1 MTQSPGPQPSQ
12 VPPESPDGL
21 HPQGQ
26 HSDAPRPPRRR
37 LSWPRGRKRLT
48 AGIAAFGLL
57 LAIGAIGSAAGIGET
72 AVKVADPGA
81 RSTTAGAKAS
91 TRATVKAST
100 GATVKA
106 STGATAKAGTGA
118 TAKASPGPSAKA
130 STGSSAKAGTGATAK
145 ARAKASAKARTKP
158 SASKST
164 AAAPEASQDC
174 LDQARAW
181 LNGGSAQ
188 RLSALEDGFGA
199 LDAAGHAFVSA
210 AAAGAASAGDISA
223 VQAAAGALQSDA
235 GAVEA
240 NPGPTCVPGLR
251 ANLMSG
257 AADYSEVANAAD
269 SGMAQYEAGQ
279 VSAAVADVEAA
290 RPLVGEANA
299 SISAASNAAENFGG

>member
-12 VPPESPDGL
+12 VPPESPDSL
-21 HPQGQ
+21 QPQGQ
-26 HSDAPRPPRRR
+26 HPDAPRPPHRR
-37 LSWPRGRKRLT
+37 LSWPHGRKRLT

-57 LAIGAIGSAAGIGET
+57 LVIGAIGSAAGIGET
-72 AVKVADPGA
+72 AVKVADPGT
-81 RSTTAGAKAS
+81 RSTSASAKAS

-100 GATVKA
+100 GATAKA
-106 STGATAKAGTGA
+106 SARPSAKAGTGA
-118 TAKASPGPSAKA
+118 TAKASAGATAKA
-130 STGSSAKAGTGATAK
+130 RARATAK
-145 ARAKASAKARTKP
+145 ARAKASAKAGTKP

-164 AAAPEASQDC
+164 AATPEASQDC
-174 LDQARAW
+174 FDQARAW

-188 RLSALEDGFGA
+188 RLAALEDGFGA

-210 AAAGAASAGDISA
+210 AAAGAASGGDISA

-257 AADYSEVANAAD
+257 AADYSGVANAAD

-290 RPLVGEANA
+290 HPLVAEANA